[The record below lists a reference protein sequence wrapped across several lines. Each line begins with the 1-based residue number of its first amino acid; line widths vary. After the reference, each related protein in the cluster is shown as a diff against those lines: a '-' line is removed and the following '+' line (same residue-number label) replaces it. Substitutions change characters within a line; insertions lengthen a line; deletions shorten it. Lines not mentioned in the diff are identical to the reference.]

1 MALNHGFEKTIVRD
15 IAFDLI
21 IIFIMIAI
29 SIGLLVSNSSSLP
42 IVIIYGIVAT
52 ILIIIGIV
60 QTKDLV
66 IAIKNL
72 RKKQKEWQ
80 NYGK

>member
-1 MALNHGFEKTIVRD
+1 MALNHGFEKAIVRD
-15 IAFDLI
+15 TIVDLVVTC
-21 IIFIMIAI
+21 IMIAI
-29 SIGLLVSNSSSLP
+29 YIVVAILTESTFLLVLCIIAGTIQI
-42 IVIIYGIVAT
+42 IV
-52 ILIIIGIV
+52 GIV

-66 IAIKNL
+66 LAIKNL

>member
-1 MALNHGFEKTIVRD
+1 MPLNHGFEKAIVKD
-15 IAFDLI
+15 IAIELI
-21 IIFIMIAI
+21 ATCFMIIVCVLLAIFIEDIVVI
-29 SIGLLVSNSSSLP
+29 VLSI
-42 IVIIYGIVAT
+42 IVGT
-52 ILIIIGIV
+52 IQTIIGIV

-66 IAIKNL
+66 LAIKNL